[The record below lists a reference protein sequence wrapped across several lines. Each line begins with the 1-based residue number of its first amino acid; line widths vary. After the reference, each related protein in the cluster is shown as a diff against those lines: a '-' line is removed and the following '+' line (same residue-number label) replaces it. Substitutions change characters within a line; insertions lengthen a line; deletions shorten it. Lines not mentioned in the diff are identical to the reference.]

1 MAPREMYRPSWEKNV
16 SYLLSNPNLLPVRK
30 TLQLKG
36 KRTPGD
42 SSTCG
47 AWWWSWWSPWPWSD
61 AYDRVACRGAI
72 AAGRALRATQAA
84 LCLTA
89 SILKSGRFAL
99 SIGSSS
105 LQADCSRCD
114 DAGRPKASLPQS
126 PAAESAGL
134 GCVWLVRAPTV
145 PATRAGQ
152 FGQPCP
158 LPSCLF
164 EGLNGRRCGMRI
176 CPF

>member
-1 MAPREMYRPSWEKNV
+1 MAPREMYRPSWQKNV
-16 SYLLSNPNLLPVRK
+16 SYLFSRPNLLPVRR
-30 TLQLKG
+30 TLQLRG
-36 KRTPGD
+36 ERTPGD

-61 AYDRVACRGAI
+61 AYDRVACRGAM

-105 LQADCSRCD
+105 LFRLIALVVTMPGDPKLPSR
-114 DAGRPKASLPQS
+114 SPQVLS
-126 PAAESAGL
+126 QQVSGVP
-134 GCVWLVRAPTV
+134 CLVRAPPV

-158 LPSCLF
+158 LAKLPL
-164 EGLNGRRCGMRI
+164 
-176 CPF
+176 